1 MRMAG
6 IRRGRRMRRAIAVFA
21 LLVGATVA
29 QAAPATLRHASRCP
43 CSRRA
48 AGERCVED
56 TPFMRRNHMELLK
69 HQRDRTVREGIRTTQ
84 HSLANCVGCHAS
96 RKTGRVTGSEG
107 FCQSCHSYAG
117 VKLDCFECHADKPRP
132 RRGSEAMRHR
142 AAPASAGFGKR
153 PGHERR

>member
-6 IRRGRRMRRAIAVFA
+6 IRRGRSRGWAIAVFA
-21 LLVGATVA
+21 LLIGATVA
-29 QAAPATLRHASRCP
+29 QAASDAPPLPARVPLPALEA
-43 CSRRA
+43 A

-69 HQRDRTVREGIRTTQ
+69 HQRDRTVHEGIRTTQ

-117 VKLDCFECHADKPRP
+117 VKLDCFECHADKPK
-132 RRGSEAMRHR
+132 
-142 AAPASAGFGKR
+142 AALAVAKP
-153 PGHERR
+153 